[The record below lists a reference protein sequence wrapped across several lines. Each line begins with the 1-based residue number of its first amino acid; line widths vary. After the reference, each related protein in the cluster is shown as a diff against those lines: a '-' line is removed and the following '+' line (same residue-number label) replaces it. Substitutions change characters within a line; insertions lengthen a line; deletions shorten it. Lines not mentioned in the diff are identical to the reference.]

1 MNLSEKYNLE
11 LKREVT
17 VTFLKTVSAYANY
30 NDGEIVFGIDDNGK
44 AIGMSDIK
52 HECLRIESMINDC
65 IDPVPDF
72 RIEPRAFDG
81 VDTIV
86 LTVRRGENTPYYYKG
101 KTYRRSDTSTLEVD
115 RFELKRLVLEG
126 SNLDYEEL
134 KANSQSLT
142 FMILESKLREKAG
155 IKKINIDILKTLN
168 LYNVE
173 GYYNTAG
180 ELLADEV
187 SIKFSGIDIVRFGK
201 DIDQI
206 LYRETIERKSLLIQF
221 DRAIELFEQYY
232 RYEEIKG
239 YKRVV
244 KEIIPKKAFRE
255 ALANA
260 IIHRVWDVNSFIRIS
275 MYDDKIEIESPGGL
289 PEGISKDE
297 YLYSNISILRNPI
310 IAGIFYRL
318 DIIEKF
324 GTGIARIN
332 STYSNSLSK
341 PNYLINNN
349 SITIVLP
356 VTREDNSSLSTD
368 EMAAYD
374 LLKKEVEL
382 SRKELDEELR
392 QDKSK
397 TIRILNTLI
406 EKGII
411 EKLGQ
416 GPGITYRIK

>member
-206 LYRETIERKSLLIQF
+206 LYRETIDRKSLLIQF

-232 RYEEIKG
+232 RYEEIKA

>member
-11 LKREVT
+11 LKREVSS
-17 VTFLKTVSAYANY
+17 TFLKTVSAYANY
-30 NDGEIVFGIDDNGK
+30 NDGEILFGINDSGK
-44 AIGMSDIK
+44 AIGVSDTK

-72 RIEPRAFDG
+72 RIEPKAYDG

-86 LTVRRGENTPYYYKG
+86 LTVRRGKNTPYCYIG
-101 KTYRRSDTSTLEVD
+101 KAYRRSDTSTLEVD
-115 RFELKRLVLEG
+115 RFELKRLFLEG
-126 SNLDYEEL
+126 SSLDYEEL
-134 KANSQSLT
+134 KASSQNLT
-142 FMILESKLREKAG
+142 FMALERKLREKAG

-168 LYNVE
+168 LYNIE
-173 GYYNTAG
+173 GYYNIAG
-180 ELLADEV
+180 ELLADEASV
-187 SIKFSGIDIVRFGK
+187 KFSGIDIVRFGK
-201 DIDQI
+201 GPDQI
-206 LYRETIERKSLLIQF
+206 LYRENVERKSLLIQF

-232 RYEEIKG
+232 KYEEING
-239 YKRVV
+239 YDRVV
-244 KEIIPKKAFRE
+244 KETIPREAFRE

-275 MYDDKIEIESPGGL
+275 MYNDRVEIESPGGL

-341 PNYLINNN
+341 PNYFINNN

-356 VTREDNSSLSTD
+356 VTLEDSSSLSAD
-368 EMAAYD
+368 EMAAHD
-374 LLKKEVEL
+374 LLKKEIEL
-382 SRKELDEELR
+382 SRKELDEELG

-397 TIRILNTLI
+397 TIRTLNSLI

-411 EKLGQ
+411 QKLGQ
-416 GPGITYRIK
+416 GPGTTYRIK

>member
-206 LYRETIERKSLLIQF
+206 LYRETIDRKSLLIQF

>member
-356 VTREDNSSLSTD
+356 VTREDNSNLSTD